1 MRSFLVL
8 SLLGSLL
15 ALFPACSSDPVNTGA
30 GASDASGGAGG
41 TGGTGGTGGAGGG
54 GGSMAGCTEPAEV
67 PCEDQVLQ
75 QMNLQ
80 NDIAPGLLTSE
91 PDGAGFRASIDATA
105 GGAFVSDPDS
115 YVYGKFT
122 DSGLQKVEISD
133 EDSITSMDWDIAF
146 RRYVV
151 RINSGNS
158 GPSCVAAT
166 RVPGADVTYEGVNA
180 APENV
185 PFRTDDYFSESC
197 EVIPDGSGLPGSPA
211 TALSAYWSYTNC
223 VKMTGN
229 VFVLRLADGRHVK
242 LVVDSYYEPTAQ
254 EQCNTMDSVPMM
266 GAGAANFRIRW
277 AFLP

>member
-15 ALFPACSSDPVNTGA
+15 ALFPACSSDPDNSSGA
-30 GASDASGGAGG
+30 GAGGGSGGSGGSGGAGG
-41 TGGTGGTGGAGGG
+41 TGGDGGG
-54 GGSMAGCTEPAEV
+54 VAVGCDEPTAV
-67 PCEDQVLQ
+67 PCEDQVIQ
-75 QMNLQ
+75 GMNLQ
-80 NDIAPGLLTSE
+80 NDIAPGLITNE
-91 PDGAGFRASIDATA
+91 PDGEGFRSGIDATA

-122 DSGLQKVEISD
+122 ETGLQKVEISD
-133 EDSITSMDWDIAF
+133 EDSVTSMDWDIAF

-166 RVPGADVTYEGVNA
+166 RVPGADVKYEDVMA

-185 PFRTDDYFSESC
+185 PFRKDEYFSEAC
-197 EVIPDGSGLPGSPA
+197 ELIPDGSGLPGSPA
-211 TALSAYWSYTNC
+211 TALSGFWTYTSC

-229 VFVLRLADGRHVK
+229 VFAVRLADGRTVK
-242 LVVDSYYEPTAQ
+242 LIVDTWYEPSVQ
-254 EQCNTMDSVPMM
+254 EQCNTTDSIPMM
-266 GAGAANFRIRW
+266 NTGSANFRIRW